1 MTHLKKTLLFFLFF
15 LFISSCSIPKKIKYD
30 DIEKEDVTISTPRNI
45 ITAVL
50 TNRGKNSEIPNI
62 TVGKFIELADRYQAC
77 QCTKE
82 RFVRKWK
89 KTRQGYLLYTFFNE
103 SMPLNFVCD
112 YSKTP
117 TQCFITEVDRGAQI
131 KNLSERFA
139 SGHSLVRFIYKKGV
153 RCKLDT
159 PCSEIK

>member
-62 TVGKFIELADRYQAC
+62 TVGKFIELADRYQSC
-77 QCTKE
+77 QCKHGQRHNTRAPEKHHQKGTRLSCLSHGGDDIE
-82 RFVRKWK
+82 NDRWTRNRK
-89 KTRQGYLLYTFFNE
+89 
-103 SMPLNFVCD
+103 CA
-112 YSKTP
+112 
-117 TQCFITEVDRGAQI
+117 I
-131 KNLSERFA
+131 
-139 SGHSLVRFIYKKGV
+139 H
-153 RCKLDT
+153 
-159 PCSEIK
+159 